1 MIATAAGE
9 FSTESLWKTIAAG
22 ENTSMSFPQVQKA
35 EPRR

>member
-1 MIATAAGE
+1 MIVATTGR
-9 FSTESLWKTIAAG
+9 FSTESLWKTIVAG